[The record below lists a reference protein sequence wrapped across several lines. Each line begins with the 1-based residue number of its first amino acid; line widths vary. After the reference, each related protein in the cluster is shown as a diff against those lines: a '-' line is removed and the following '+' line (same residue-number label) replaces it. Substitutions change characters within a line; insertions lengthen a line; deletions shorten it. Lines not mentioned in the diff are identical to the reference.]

1 MNSRNMHFGR
11 KFRNLRKQNGFSQR
25 ELGRRLGYVNNSYVA
40 NIENGSFIPSE
51 KKLKKIAKMLNIPYS
66 ELKDLL
72 IEAKIEE
79 LGIKEPELRAL
90 FKDILRLPAVDKRK
104 IIAVYLSIKRMKR

>member
-1 MNSRNMHFGR
+1 MHFGR